1 MGAHFVDFA
10 HLTSSKG
17 YKLGTS
23 HSKGYPACTHPIDVR
38 IHKMGVQQSVPEKPP
53 PLEPPPPEPRLQP
66 LPPLGYS
73 FPRRPPG
80 TPLSSSSPIAIP
92 TCKNSAAAFLAPA
105 AFEPS
110 PPGSR
115 RPLQRSPGSS
125 DPVKPLRRNPSK
137 VSFSNLEI
145 LDPCPSPPSARGSA
159 ATPQK
164 SCLKRSS
171 SVPTSMRSMGSNER
185 RPDREAATQHDPLA
199 SLTQAID
206 LAIAN
211 AEDGA
216 GSLGALLAP
225 MPSSRRSFRPMSRRS
240 RSEGE
245 CHRPRP
251 LQSRSHTRSA
261 CILSSSSRIISVHH
275 LRRNTH
281 VPLPFLPHS
290 RR

>member
-1 MGAHFVDFA
+1 M
-10 HLTSSKG
+10 
-17 YKLGTS
+17 
-23 HSKGYPACTHPIDVR
+23 
-38 IHKMGVQQSVPEKPP
+38 PEKP
-53 PLEPPPPEPRLQP
+53 ESPPPELRLQP

-73 FPRRPPG
+73 FPRRPLG

-105 AFEPS
+105 AFEPT

-115 RPLQRSPGSS
+115 SS
-125 DPVKPLRRNPSK
+125 SLDPVKPLRRNPSK

-159 ATPQK
+159 AALPK